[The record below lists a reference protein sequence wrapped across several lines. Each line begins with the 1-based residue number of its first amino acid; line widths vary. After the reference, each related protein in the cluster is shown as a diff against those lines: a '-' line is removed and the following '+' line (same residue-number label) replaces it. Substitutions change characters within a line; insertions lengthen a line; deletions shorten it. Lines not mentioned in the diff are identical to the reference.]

1 MEAIKDT
8 ILVTKSET
16 GSYQSSW
23 EEVFLFIQIL
33 CIDLPFFVYT
43 WPRAFH
49 IPLMPIWS
57 RIESVLLVYVI
68 INYYRHHEKGYK
80 GTGINQLY

>member
-16 GSYQSSW
+16 GSYQSSL

-33 CIDLPFFVYT
+33 CIDLPFFVYI

-57 RIESVLLVYVI
+57 RIESVL
-68 INYYRHHEKGYK
+68 
-80 GTGINQLY
+80 

>member
-33 CIDLPFFVYT
+33 CIDLPFFVYI

-49 IPLMPIWS
+49 IPLMSIRS

>member
-33 CIDLPFFVYT
+33 CIDLPFFVYI

-80 GTGINQLY
+80 GTVKNQLY